1 MVTFNFTYTPGTT
14 LQQMMGFEVAGRIW
28 STYLKDDATINI
40 HAGMSNDMPSHV
52 IGGALPGIMADQ
64 RYETWRRK
72 MDQDKL
78 SADDRTATSHMN
90 SERIKFTSLIDG
102 TKVDNNEELK
112 LTRANAKALGMLSK
126 TDAKLDGYILLNNL
140 PNQSVRWSYDYQRST
155 TAPANTLD
163 FLSTAIHEIG
173 HILGFISGID
183 EPGWLTQKTQYDSNN
198 IDDYY
203 ASLIGTLDNATPLDT
218 FRYSTGSIKDNWIDL
233 SVGGNPFFSING
245 GKTPLAFFATG
256 KDASLGGSGYQAS
269 HWKGE
274 GTSSGMMDATLS
286 IGERA
291 SLNALDLRVFDVI
304 GWDLVPGGMNTSLNL
319 TALNAQ
325 AKQSLAQRLGVSA
338 SWLDANPAVAAQQ
351 IAQDRTQ
358 DVLTMIDLSAVYDK
372 SRRRPNDPFGQLL
385 DIFSQEGLF
394 EQLTDDAFIQR
405 GDRHQN
411 QIFGSA
417 KTDLLSGMAGRDQLV
432 GRGGNDLVKGGRGED
447 WLNGGNGNDVL
458 IGGRQCDRLMGG
470 NGRDVFVLQV
480 MGSCDVIQDFQDG
493 EDQLGFSPGLPIE
506 RLGISQAGDNTQL
519 IWDGKAIAI
528 LKGINAHQIDV
539 SDFVAA

>member
-14 LQQMMGFEVAGRIW
+14 LQQMMGFEIAGRIW

-112 LTRANAKALGMLSK
+112 LTRANAKALGMLNK

-203 ASLIGTLDNATPLDT
+203 ASLIGTLDNATRYLPL
-218 FRYSTGSIKDNWIDL
+218 L
-233 SVGGNPFFSING
+233 
-245 GKTPLAFFATG
+245 
-256 KDASLGGSGYQAS
+256 
-269 HWKGE
+269 H
-274 GTSSGMMDATLS
+274 
-286 IGERA
+286 
-291 SLNALDLRVFDVI
+291 
-304 GWDLVPGGMNTSLNL
+304 
-319 TALNAQ
+319 
-325 AKQSLAQRLGVSA
+325 
-338 SWLDANPAVAAQQ
+338 
-351 IAQDRTQ
+351 
-358 DVLTMIDLSAVYDK
+358 
-372 SRRRPNDPFGQLL
+372 
-385 DIFSQEGLF
+385 
-394 EQLTDDAFIQR
+394 
-405 GDRHQN
+405 
-411 QIFGSA
+411 
-417 KTDLLSGMAGRDQLV
+417 
-432 GRGGNDLVKGGRGED
+432 
-447 WLNGGNGNDVL
+447 
-458 IGGRQCDRLMGG
+458 RQ
-470 NGRDVFVLQV
+470 
-480 MGSCDVIQDFQDG
+480 
-493 EDQLGFSPGLPIE
+493 
-506 RLGISQAGDNTQL
+506 
-519 IWDGKAIAI
+519 
-528 LKGINAHQIDV
+528 H
-539 SDFVAA
+539 